1 MAVLERMFTR
11 ALRGSGAGLG
21 NAAPGTG
28 YTGSRRGSSPGS
40 TNPGA
45 GRGNTKNPVAGTR
58 SITYNSPGQPLPL
71 DIAADQLSQEDYLQ
85 SVYVMRCVRLIA
97 ETIAASP
104 FVVGPNPFDP
114 GNYDL
119 DAPLARLLGP
129 ATPQAPGGP
138 NPHLTSRAFWIWTII
153 QYITSGRWGWELQ
166 WDAQPEAARSN
177 IIALWPLISIA
188 LAPIPIDGKT
198 DIWAGFQ
205 YQTPTGFVQ
214 MTPQRVCYA
223 WRPSIAD
230 WRMPESVLQSAHNAI
245 YMQRALERY
254 MVNLLKNN
262 MVATTMVI
270 SPPFEESDQRRAWE
284 DQFLAEYTGVDRAG
298 GTIFGYVEHDE
309 EDRADKPLVQVER
322 IAQTAVEASLADLS
336 RTAKDDI
343 CVLPGTGI
351 VTKRGVVPVENVVVG
366 DEVVTHQG
374 RWRKVVATMVSQ
386 PSAPVVELR
395 SPGLEPLSL
404 TSNHPVYAAHYAR
417 THADTAQQFQGH
429 DWVAAG
435 SLRAGRGHRKW
446 HGLTVPALVEA
457 DGGHLDIAALH
468 QLGRRGNFTLAD
480 ADGVLSFGHRRANPI
495 PSTLKLTPAL
505 GRLLGLYLAEGSTNG
520 HQVTWY
526 LHEDEL
532 DLQRQ
537 IHADT
542 MEVFGLP
549 VTVRPAA
556 EGRCVRVT
564 LSSSLAVP
572 VFKSG
577 NARTKAVPAWAWDGD
592 ADFMREV
599 LWGWIQGDGSHDEKV
614 SRGFTASR
622 SLAWHMRLIAISLGH
637 RASIRPV
644 TQTASRIYGRDI
656 AAGGLGWVVSWANRN
671 EAAAGHGLIYRLEAG
686 ALSSPLRSV
695 TALDYAG
702 PVHNLSV
709 EEDESYLTVGGMV
722 HNCIALGVPRSLLGD
737 ASQRIYA
744 NSDAEYRNFWTITM
758 LNLIAEIQDHVN
770 LRLAPRIDPGAVG
783 WFDLSKVVALQPPS
797 IFAPPDVAEAINLG
811 ILSPQQAA
819 TLLNIPPPGTQGD
832 TDVQTAPIGEELM
845 AGIGMSGRADL
856 GRRLEQ
862 WGFRSDFDAAP
873 WVEVRQRVQMNSYL
887 YREPWK
893 RMGPKVELRP
903 RIRAYEGVRQAELVR
918 ERTAGLRAVAMARA
932 TAQKVHR
939 SLAKHYPDE
948 VLDWVDGADW
958 EGPTRVP
965 LEDIDMAR
973 RPGGRDMGKVDSIAK
988 AIAEDPDGPAAAPVV
1003 LVKTP
1008 SGSLKVADGYHR
1020 TLAHKRMGHKSV
1032 PAYVGT
1038 VDDDEGPWDREMHD
1052 AKLNRSASI
1061 TVPTHELATRAMDV
1075 WYGTGGT
1082 AQLPPPRVV
1091 DVAEILNEAHPY
1103 VVESAD
1109 HFNGIPNH
1117 VVDELAEKLNEAGA
1131 LDEDDQPVTGV
1142 ASTKVTQPTA
1152 TVG

>member
-28 YTGSRRGSSPGS
+28 YTGSRRGSGPGS

-309 EDRADKPLVQVER
+309 EDPADKPLVQVER

-343 CVLPGTGI
+343 
-351 VTKRGVVPVENVVVG
+351 
-366 DEVVTHQG
+366 
-374 RWRKVVATMVSQ
+374 
-386 PSAPVVELR
+386 
-395 SPGLEPLSL
+395 
-404 TSNHPVYAAHYAR
+404 
-417 THADTAQQFQGH
+417 
-429 DWVAAG
+429 
-435 SLRAGRGHRKW
+435 
-446 HGLTVPALVEA
+446 
-457 DGGHLDIAALH
+457 
-468 QLGRRGNFTLAD
+468 
-480 ADGVLSFGHRRANPI
+480 
-495 PSTLKLTPAL
+495 
-505 GRLLGLYLAEGSTNG
+505 
-520 HQVTWY
+520 
-526 LHEDEL
+526 
-532 DLQRQ
+532 
-537 IHADT
+537 
-542 MEVFGLP
+542 
-549 VTVRPAA
+549 
-556 EGRCVRVT
+556 
-564 LSSSLAVP
+564 
-572 VFKSG
+572 
-577 NARTKAVPAWAWDGD
+577 
-592 ADFMREV
+592 
-599 LWGWIQGDGSHDEKV
+599 
-614 SRGFTASR
+614 
-622 SLAWHMRLIAISLGH
+622 
-637 RASIRPV
+637 
-644 TQTASRIYGRDI
+644 
-656 AAGGLGWVVSWANRN
+656 
-671 EAAAGHGLIYRLEAG
+671 
-686 ALSSPLRSV
+686 
-695 TALDYAG
+695 
-702 PVHNLSV
+702 
-709 EEDESYLTVGGMV
+709 
-722 HNCIALGVPRSLLGD
+722 CIALGVPRSLLGD

-797 IFAPPDVAEAINLG
+797 IFAPPDVAEAINIG

-819 TLLNIPPPGTQGD
+819 TLLNIPPPGSQGD

-862 WGFRSDFDAAP
+862 WGFRSDFDTAP

-887 YREPWK
+887 YQEPWK

-973 RPGGRDMGKVDSIAK
+973 RPGGRDMDKVDSIAK
-988 AIAEDPDGPAAAPVV
+988 AIADDPDGPAAAPVV

-1032 PAYVGT
+1032 PAYVGA

-1061 TVPTHELATRAMDV
+1061 TVPTHELATRTMDV